1 MWSLPTGCELRA
13 DGFLGGEGSDEG
25 LPMTTFFTRCTTLG
39 VTVAG
44 ALSALAA
51 CASDIRPLADST
63 GSASPSEA
71 ATASETASAS
81 ASASASRSASESASA
96 ASGLRSSGGKYK
108 GIITFENYV
117 ENGKYV
123 VATATNPA
131 DNVPRPAPPENIN
144 EHSIDGAY
152 AFLSFWLARLNHLMI
167 SGDPGPIEMV
177 CYKGYSWEKYQST
190 IKLYASHWLGVR
202 YRNSVYC

>member
-1 MWSLPTGCELRA
+1 
-13 DGFLGGEGSDEG
+13 
-25 LPMTTFFTRCTTLG
+25 MTTFFTRCTTLG

-44 ALSALAA
+44 ALSALTA

-81 ASASASRSASESASA
+81 ASVSASPSASESASA
-96 ASGLRSSGGKYK
+96 ASGLRSSGRKYK

-152 AFLSFWLARLNHLMI
+152 AFLCFWLARLNHLMI

-177 CYKGYSWEKYQST
+177 CYKGYSREK
-190 IKLYASHWLGVR
+190 
-202 YRNSVYC
+202 